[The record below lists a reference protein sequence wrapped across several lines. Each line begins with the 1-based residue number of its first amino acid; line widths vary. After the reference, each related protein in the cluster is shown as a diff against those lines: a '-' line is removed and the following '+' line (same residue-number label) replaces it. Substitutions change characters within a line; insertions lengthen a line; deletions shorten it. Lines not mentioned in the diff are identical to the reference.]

1 VDSQIDVTKLKLG
14 CGEQEGV
21 SKIMY
26 GSAVEEIGKTCE
38 VKEFDLC

>member
-1 VDSQIDVTKLKLG
+1 VDSQIDVTKLKLD
-14 CGEQEGV
+14 CREQEGF

-26 GSAVEEIGKTCE
+26 GSVVEEIGKTCE